1 MAISACF
8 AMVYD
13 REKFFVLKVFYA
25 QQTQQ
30 AQQAQQI
37 GKFCLVDKK
46 RQYDQISTL
55 WIKKDTLIK
64 NRQSGQKSTLPRIS
78 AAHSI

>member
-1 MAISACF
+1 MKRFFDILMAISACF

-46 RQYDQISTL
+46 RQHDQKTTI
-55 WIKKDTLIK
+55 
-64 NRQSGQKSTLPRIS
+64 
-78 AAHSI
+78 